1 MSAALHAFG
10 EAIATIARAQM
21 VGRVAAGQIIVV
33 DFGVRMIELWSYGG
47 SLCVSERSA
56 LSPCRLCEIEGN
68 FVDVVVEVVVV
79 MIEECER

>member
-21 VGRVAAGQIIVV
+21 VGRVAAGQIIAV
-33 DFGVRMIELWSYGG
+33 DLGARTIELWPHGG

-56 LSPCRLCEIEGN
+56 LSPRRLREIEGN
-68 FVDVVVEVVVV
+68 PADVAAEAVAA